1 MSNNKHKSA
10 KDIAFDRERMK
21 LRGIITALR
30 EENGRLKV
38 DNEAKDI
45 TIAELKSAVRQYQYE
60 LEKLTDVDIETYVR
74 DMKNRDSIAQLL
86 NIMKG
91 VL

>member
-1 MSNNKHKSA
+1 MANNKHKSA
-10 KDIAFDRERMK
+10 KDIAFDQERMK

-30 EENGRLKV
+30 EENARLKV

-60 LEKLTDVDIETYVR
+60 LEKLTGVDIETYVR

>member
-1 MSNNKHKSA
+1 MANNKHKSA
-10 KDIAFDRERMK
+10 KDIAFDRKLTK
-21 LRGIITALR
+21 LRSTITVLR
-30 EENGRLKV
+30 EENGRLNV

-60 LEKLTDVDIETYVR
+60 LEKLTGVDIETYVR

>member
-1 MSNNKHKSA
+1 MANNKHKSA
-10 KDIAFDRERMK
+10 KDIAFDRERIK
-21 LRGIITALR
+21 LRGIITVLR

-38 DNEAKDI
+38 DNEAKDV

-60 LEKLTDVDIETYVR
+60 LEKLTGVDIETYVR

>member
-1 MSNNKHKSA
+1 MANNKHKSA
-10 KDIAFDRERMK
+10 KDIAFDRERIK
-21 LRGIITALR
+21 LRGIITVLR

-45 TIAELKSAVRQYQYE
+45 TIAEPKSAVRQYQYE
-60 LEKLTDVDIETYVR
+60 LEKVTGVDIETYVR

>member
-30 EENGRLKV
+30 EENAKLKT
-38 DNEAKDI
+38 DINAQDI
-45 TIAELKSAVRQYQYE
+45 TIAELKSALRLSQSE
-60 LEKLTDVDIETYVR
+60 LEKVTGVDIETYVR
-74 DMKNRDSIAQLL
+74 DLNNRNTIAQLL
-86 NIMKG
+86 GLMKG
-91 VL
+91 IL